1 MFSITPYLMVFFDM
15 GEFIFVFTLLR
26 AGLVHGRLGLGRA
39 DCNVFRVK
47 IKNGVL
53 SRKTNIG
60 RRSGR
65 PPPAAGE

>member
-1 MFSITPYLMVFFDM
+1 MVFFDM

-47 IKNGVL
+47 KKKNGVL